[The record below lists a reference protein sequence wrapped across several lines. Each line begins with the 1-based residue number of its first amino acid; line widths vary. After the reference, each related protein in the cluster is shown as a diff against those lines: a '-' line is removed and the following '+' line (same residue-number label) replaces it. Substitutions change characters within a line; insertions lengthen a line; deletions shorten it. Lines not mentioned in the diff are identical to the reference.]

1 MNHDKRQQWTDF
13 VDKVI
18 STKTK
23 REMEEHPAQ
32 GCETCNQQGAAAQ
45 VRSARILVA
54 DDHDVVRH
62 GLRSLIEER
71 QEWKIIAE
79 AKDGSDAVTKA
90 NELQPDLAI
99 VDISMPSLN
108 GLDATRQMLKANR
121 QIKVLILTVHDSERL
136 IESVLKAGARGY
148 ILKTDASRD
157 LVLAIQALLA
167 GQTFFTRKAA
177 QIVLDE
183 FTGKRPTVVEGR
195 SGELTTGEREIVQLL
210 CDGKSN
216 KEVARLLDV
225 STTTVDTYRSHVMRK
240 LSCHSVSQ
248 LVLYAVRNHLVE
260 A

>member
-1 MNHDKRQQWTDF
+1 MNHAKTQQWTDF
-13 VDKVI
+13 ANEVI
-18 STKTK
+18 STNTK
-23 REMEEHPAQ
+23 RQIEEHPAQ
-32 GCETCNQQGAAAQ
+32 DCEACNQQGAAAHM
-45 VRSARILVA
+45 RPASILVA

-62 GLRSLIEER
+62 GLRSLIEE
-71 QEWKIIAE
+71 QQQWKIIAE
-79 AKDGSDAVTKA
+79 AKDGSDAVAKA
-90 NELQPDLAI
+90 NEFQPDLAI

-108 GLDATRQMLKANR
+108 GLEATRQMLKANR
-121 QIKVLILTVHDSERL
+121 QTKVLILTVHDSERL
-136 IESVLKAGARGY
+136 IECVLKAGARGY
-148 ILKTDASRD
+148 ILKTDAARD

-183 FTGKRPTVVEGR
+183 FTGKRPTAADGR
-195 SGELTTGEREIVQLL
+195 SGVLTTGEREIVQLL